1 MPRAL
6 SRVVVATVVPNSCIG
21 RAVKQRAYEH
31 HGRWV
36 TALNVV
42 IELGGRHVLDV
53 NVFGHPSHEI
63 EARWEQKV
71 IG

>member
-31 HGRWV
+31 HG
-36 TALNVV
+36 
-42 IELGGRHVLDV
+42 
-53 NVFGHPSHEI
+53 P
-63 EARWEQKV
+63 
-71 IG
+71 